1 MHLFGNQGRTARKA
15 GRDDLHCRY
24 CNDNR
29 YGLAFGRQICATGS
43 RHLYSRSG
51 NIVRICDVSAT
62 CRKVLDDMDLL
73 DAGYSSFVTYSNNDN
88 TGTASPSLFCNSRIL
103 GLSDV
108 DRFDRR
114 DLPPPATPSAI
125 RGRQILERLFI
136 LAKIDNASAVAG
148 GIIAEFGSI
157 GGALHAQS
165 RITESNPARAILSL
179 VHEAML
185 VSFKDEMLDRISL
198 SKAADVIE
206 YLVVAMARLPI
217 EEVRVLFLDSKNRL
231 ISDEVVSRGTISEAP
246 IYPREILKRSLA
258 LDATA
263 LILAHNHPSGDPKP
277 SENDIDATLRLVK
290 AGKELGLT
298 VHDHII
304 VGREGWISLRDW
316 VEFE

>member
-1 MHLFGNQGRTARKA
+1 
-15 GRDDLHCRY
+15 
-24 CNDNR
+24 
-29 YGLAFGRQICATGS
+29 
-43 RHLYSRSG
+43 
-51 NIVRICDVSAT
+51 
-62 CRKVLDDMDLL
+62 
-73 DAGYSSFVTYSNNDN
+73 
-88 TGTASPSLFCNSRIL
+88 
-103 GLSDV
+103 
-108 DRFDRR
+108 
-114 DLPPPATPSAI
+114 
-125 RGRQILERLFI
+125 
-136 LAKIDNASAVAG
+136 
-148 GIIAEFGSI
+148 
-157 GGALHAQS
+157 
-165 RITESNPARAILSL
+165 
-179 VHEAML
+179 ML